1 MELDSKLM
9 SCYASI
15 ARAAGLSIN
24 ENGYVVIKTDKS
36 SELWTVNGKKIC
48 LPLKSN
54 MTTDPEQVD
63 FFNVLRENSISDM
76 SEVTQKLRTNF
87 NIKINTST
95 VLLMQ
100 MLISIATN
108 TDTHSKLNPDQSE
121 MLATLGVPKEDTIR
135 KWGELMVKIIS
146 SNDPLDNPVKI
157 FLKRGG
163 TLDGKKYARV
173 AFVSF
178 PLYEK
183 LCEEGLDKL
192 LGVKLNKKDI
202 ETIKNAFKYIFPR
215 IDEQNA
221 YSCGINSAIAPF
233 TEALM
238 ASISRLGDCINTVS
252 DLFEPFID
260 SPEIISVDNEW
271 VLYFDNLDDLVPE
284 IKQTPFNSASV
295 KQQVV
300 EEKVTP
306 TFTQTKPVINNTPPW
321 GNNQQVVPQMEI
333 VDGTSFTSVMR
344 AKGVNLNT
352 APSFG
357 WGQQQQQQPQQY
369 VPSWARGGNSFGNGG
384 FVI

>member
-54 MTTDPEQVD
+54 MMTNPEEVD

-87 NIKINTST
+87 NIKINTSV
-95 VLLMQ
+95 VLLIQ
-100 MLISIATN
+100 TLINIATN
-108 TDTHSKLNPDQSE
+108 SDMHPKLNPDQSE

-163 TLDGKKYARV
+163 TLNGKKYARV

-192 LGVKLNKKDI
+192 IGVKLNKKDI

-215 IDEQNA
+215 IEEQNA
-221 YSCGINSAIAPF
+221 YSCGINSDIAPF

-238 ASISRLGDCINTVS
+238 SSVSKLGDGINSVTE
-252 DLFEPFID
+252 LFEQFID
-260 SPEIISVDNEW
+260 SPEVISVDNEW
-271 VLYFDNLDDLVPE
+271 VQYFDNLDDLVTE
-284 IKQTPFNSASV
+284 IKKTPFNSSAA
-295 KQQVV
+295 KQQIV
-300 EEKVTP
+300 EEKATP
-306 TFTQTKPVINNTPPW
+306 TFTQTKAAVSNTPPW
-321 GNNQQVVPQMEI
+321 VVNQHQGAPQMDI
-333 VDGTSFTSVMR
+333 VDGSSFSSVMR
-344 AKGVNLNT
+344 SKGINLNT
-352 APSFG
+352 VPSYG
-357 WGQQQQQQPQQY
+357 WGQQQQQPQQY
-369 VPSWARGGNSFGNGG
+369 VPSWARGGNSFGGG
-384 FVI
+384 VVI